1 MDQPALIGGLGPSAR
16 IRHVAS
22 EPQRIWSRIHQRY
35 SRKRRR
41 QAAATDIPK
50 IKEAGCAHCCFSRC
64 NRIARKRDTKNG
76 PRRQRTEMTPPLP
89 DPAHGLIRRMGPI
102 CADFGGPLANT
113 GEDWTGWLTMQSAAN
128 QSPLQIPC

>member
-1 MDQPALIGGLGPSAR
+1 RGRAWINLPYIGGLGPSAR
-16 IRHVAS
+16 IRPVAS

-41 QAAATDIPK
+41 QAASSDIPQ

-76 PRRQRTEMTPPLP
+76 PRRQRAEMTLSLP
-89 DPAHGLIRRMGPI
+89 IRHTETEPNTTNGPYLRG
-102 CADFGGPLANT
+102 FRRP
-113 GEDWTGWLTMQSAAN
+113 SR
-128 QSPLQIPC
+128 